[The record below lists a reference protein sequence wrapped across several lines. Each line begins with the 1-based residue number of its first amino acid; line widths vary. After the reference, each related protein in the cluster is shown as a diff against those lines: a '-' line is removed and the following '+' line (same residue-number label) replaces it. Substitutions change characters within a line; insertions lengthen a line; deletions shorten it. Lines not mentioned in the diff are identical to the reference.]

1 MASAVD
7 VRRGG
12 LPVQV
17 TGFVG
22 RSRELAVVARLLEE
36 ARLVSLVG
44 PGGVGKTRIALQAA
58 GAARERFADGVC
70 LVELSALEDAGLL
83 AHTVSA
89 ALGLPG
95 QDSRPALEHLVEC
108 LGGRQ
113 VLIVLD
119 TCEHLVEA
127 CAMLAEVLLR
137 EAPAVSILATTRQP
151 LDVAGE
157 HTLAIAPMP
166 VQEPGSGEDAVALF
180 AQRAAAVV
188 PGFTVGA
195 DNHAAVAALCRR
207 LDGIPLA
214 IELATVRLRAIPLEG
229 LLARLEDRFS
239 LLTARRSTL
248 PRHQTLRTTITWS
261 HDLCTAEERLL
272 WARLSVFSGSFDL
285 AAAEAVCQDE
295 LLPAGRIIEY
305 LVGLVDKSVL
315 LRQEGR
321 MDRYRLLDTLRGFGA
336 EQLVLLGEEERV
348 RRRHM
353 GHFRSLAAR
362 FRERAFSGEQLAL
375 YQELDRERANVRS
388 ALEFALSAPGGER
401 EALRFAVSL
410 WPYWLCGARL
420 AEGRVWLER
429 ALRLAQERVPG
440 PLPERAE
447 GLGHLGFFALQQ
459 GAQHVA
465 LPWIEES
472 LELAVELEDE
482 RLRALAIQH
491 LAVHRL
497 LSGRPDEG
505 FPLFD
510 DACARLT
517 ALGDR
522 SGLAIALM
530 EKTALFA
537 LSGDGRT
544 ALAVS
549 GEVLELLGEGSQE
562 CWVQGY
568 VLFLRALARWTLGD
582 LAGSVREARRAVRM
596 KFALGDLLAVADC
609 LELLA
614 WQAAEQERMV
624 RACWLLGAADRVW
637 QQFAA
642 PLAGAPLLL
651 RHHDRAIALVGRS
664 LGPERYAA
672 IFRQGAGL
680 SLGDAVELAELDVDA
695 IPVQAPRRAAM
706 ELLSP
711 REREVA
717 GLVEEG
723 LTNREIAER
732 LVISKR
738 TADAHIE
745 HILAKLGVSSRV
757 EIAEL
762 VAAGSG

>member
-1 MASAVD
+1 MAPAMD
-7 VRRGG
+7 MRRGG

-22 RSRELAVVARLLEE
+22 RTAELAMVARLLGE
-36 ARLVSLVG
+36 ARLVTLVG
-44 PGGVGKTRIALQAA
+44 PGGVGKTRIALQSA
-58 GAARERFADGVC
+58 GAVRDRFADGVC
-70 LVELSALEDAGLL
+70 LVELSALSDPALL
-83 AHTVSA
+83 AHTVA
-89 ALGLPG
+89 GTLGLPE

-108 LGGRQ
+108 LAGRQ
-113 VLIVLD
+113 VLLVLD

-127 CAMLAEVLLR
+127 CAMLAELLLR
-137 EAPAVSILATTRQP
+137 EAPAVTILATTRQP

-157 HTLAIAPMP
+157 HTLLISPLP
-166 VQEPGSGEDAVALF
+166 VSELGAGDDAVALF

-188 PGFTVGA
+188 PGFTVGEA
-195 DNHAAVAALCRR
+195 NHASVAALCRR

-229 LLARLEDRFS
+229 LLNRLEDRFS
-239 LLTARRSTL
+239 LLTARRSSL

-261 HDLCTAEERLL
+261 HDLCDPDERLL
-272 WARLSVFSGSFDL
+272 WARLSVFSGPFDL
-285 AAAEAVCQDE
+285 AAVEAVCSDGK
-295 LLPAGRIIEY
+295 LPADRIVEH

-321 MDRYRLLDTLRGFGA
+321 QDRYRLLDTLREFGT
-336 EQLVLLGEEERV
+336 EQLEALGQDEQV
-348 RRRHM
+348 RRRHLEYYREM
-353 GHFRSLAAR
+353 AR
-362 FRERAFSGEQLAL
+362 AFNARAFSGEQLSLFQAL
-375 YQELDRERANVRS
+375 DQERPNLRS
-388 ALEFALSAPGGER
+388 ALEHALAVPGEER
-401 EALRFAVSL
+401 RALAFAVSL

-420 AEGRVWLER
+420 AEGRHWLER
-429 ALRLAQERVPG
+429 ALSLVPEAV
-440 PLPERAE
+440 PERAE

-472 LELAVELEDE
+472 LEIANELDDE
-482 RLRALAIQH
+482 GLRAHAIQH

-497 LSGRPDEG
+497 LSGRADEG

-522 SGLAIALM
+522 QGLAIALM
-530 EKTALFA
+530 EKGALHA
-537 LSGDGRT
+537 LSGDGVT
-544 ALAVS
+544 AIQVTGQA
-549 GEVLELLGEGSQE
+549 LELVGEGSGE
-562 CWVQGY
+562 CWLQGY
-568 VLFLRALARWTLGD
+568 VLFLRGLARWTLGD
-582 LAGSVREARRAVRM
+582 LAGSVREARLAVRM
-596 KFALGDLLAVADC
+596 KYALGDHLAVADC

-614 WQAAEQERMV
+614 WQAADQERMV
-624 RACWLLGAADRVW
+624 RACWLLGAAERVW
-637 QQFAA
+637 RQFAA

-651 RHHDRAIALVGRS
+651 RHHDRAIEEVSKS

-672 IFRQGAGL
+672 IFRQGG
-680 SLGDAVELAELDVDA
+680 SIPLGDAVHLAEQDIDA

-762 VAAGSG
+762 VASGSA

>member
-1 MASAVD
+1 MAPAMD
-7 VRRGG
+7 LRRGG

-22 RSRELAVVARLLEE
+22 RTGELAMVARLLGE
-36 ARLVSLVG
+36 ARLVTLVG
-44 PGGVGKTRIALQAA
+44 PGGVGKTRIALQ
-58 GAARERFADGVC
+58 GAHEARERFADGVC
-70 LVELSALEDAGLL
+70 LVELSALVDAGLL
-83 AHTVSA
+83 AHTVAA
-89 ALGLPG
+89 ALGLPE
-95 QDSRPALEHLVEC
+95 QDARPALDHLVDC
-108 LGGRQ
+108 LAGRQ
-113 VLIVLD
+113 VLLVLD

-137 EAPAVSILATTRQP
+137 EAPAVTILATTRQP

-157 HTLAIAPMP
+157 HTLSIPPLP
-166 VQEPGSGEDAVALF
+166 VLDLGSGQDAVALF

-188 PGFTVGA
+188 PGFTVNE
-195 DNHAAVAALCRR
+195 DNHASVAALCRR

-239 LLTARRSTL
+239 LLTARRSAL

-261 HDLCTAEERLL
+261 HDLCDGDERLL
-272 WARLSVFSGSFDL
+272 WARLSVFAGSFDL

-295 LLPAGRIIEY
+295 QLPVGRIIEH

-315 LRQEGR
+315 LRMEGR
-321 MDRYRLLDTLRGFGA
+321 QDRYRLLDTLREFGA
-336 EQLVLLGEEERV
+336 EQLALMGQQEKV
-348 RRRHM
+348 RRRHLDY
-353 GHFRSLAAR
+353 FRSLAER
-362 FRERAFSGEQLAL
+362 FSRRAFTGDQLAL
-375 YQELDRERANVRS
+375 YHELDQERANVRA
-388 ALEFALSAPGGER
+388 ALEFALGQAGGER
-401 EALRFAVSL
+401 AALRFAVSL

-429 ALRLAQERVPG
+429 ALDRVPAWV
-440 PLPERAE
+440 PERAE

-459 GAQHVA
+459 GAQRVA

-472 LELAVELEDE
+472 LAIAKELDDE

-522 SGLAIALM
+522 TGLAIALM
-530 EKTALFA
+530 EKGALHA
-537 LSGDGRT
+537 LSGDGKT
-544 ALAVS
+544 ALVVT
-549 GEVLELLGEGSQE
+549 GEVLELLGEGSGE
-562 CWVQGY
+562 CWLQGY

-582 LAGSVREARRAVRM
+582 LAGSVREARLAVRM
-596 KFALGDLLAVADC
+596 KYALGDHLAVADC

-614 WQAAEQERMV
+614 WQAADQERMV
-624 RACWLLGAADRVW
+624 RAGWLLGAADRVW

-651 RHHDRAIALVGRS
+651 RHHDRAIALVSKS
-664 LGPERYAA
+664 LGAERYAA
-672 IFRQGAGL
+672 IFRQGSGL
-680 SLGDAVELAELDVDA
+680 SPGDAVELADLDVDA

-738 TADAHIE
+738 TADAHVE

-762 VAAGSG
+762 VAAGSGS